1 MSTKARIAASRRNAK
16 KSTGPKTPEGKAKS
30 SMNALRHGLR
40 SQKAVLPSENQE
52 DFNQVHAGLQ
62 DLYQPQTVAEQD
74 LVEQAVLSKWKLV
87 RAEKLETDCYLEAED
102 AGQKS
107 IILNRITQIQT
118 RLERSYFKAY
128 KELERI
134 KAARAKAAPQAHAAR
149 RPRPTGR
156 RNIAAQ
162 RRNHPPSSHLGQPGN
177 RYRHSPLQIR
187 KWSRRRRLE
196 RPQLRFPPA
205 RPVQTHQAPQAPLN
219 RALPAT
225 YACKPIPSVSIPEP
239 GCCLIGVHRR

>member
-1 MSTKARIAASRRNAK
+1 MSSNARIAASRRNAQR
-16 KSTGPKTPEGKAKS
+16 STGPKTEEGKARS

-40 SQKAVLPSENQE
+40 SQKAVLPDENQE
-52 DFNQVHAGLQ
+52 DFNELHAGLQ

-87 RAEKLETDCYLEAED
+87 RAEKLETDCYLEAQD

-134 KAARAKAAPQAHAAR
+134 KAARAKAAPQPEADPPKEEIVR
-149 RPRPTGR
+149 RQVTWYNPNTGVDTVLFKSENGVGVDDWSDPTYV
-156 RNIAAQ
+156 
-162 RRNHPPSSHLGQPGN
+162 HPPHAP
-177 RYRHSPLQIR
+177 YVKPADR
-187 KWSRRRRLE
+187 KR
-196 RPQLRFPPA
+196 
-205 RPVQTHQAPQAPLN
+205 
-219 RALPAT
+219 
-225 YACKPIPSVSIPEP
+225 
-239 GCCLIGVHRR
+239 

>member
-1 MSTKARIAASRRNAK
+1 
-16 KSTGPKTPEGKAKS
+16 
-30 SMNALRHGLR
+30 MNALRHGLR

-62 DLYQPQTVAEQD
+62 DLYQPQTVVEQD

-87 RAEKLETDCYLEAED
+87 RAEKLETDCYLEAQD

-134 KAARAKAAPQAHAAR
+134 KAARAKAAPEPTQPAA
-149 RPRPTGR
+149 P
-156 RNIAAQ
+156 
-162 RRNHPPSSHLGQPGN
+162 GQPADET
-177 RYRHSPLQIR
+177 SPLKEEIIR
-187 KWSRRRRLE
+187 RQVTWANPVTGIDIVLFKSENGVGVDDWSD
-196 RPQLRFPPA
+196 PNYVFPP
-205 RPVQTHQAPQAPLN
+205 RDRSKPL
-219 RALPAT
+219 
-225 YACKPIPSVSIPEP
+225 KPPKP
-239 GCCLIGVHRR
+239 L